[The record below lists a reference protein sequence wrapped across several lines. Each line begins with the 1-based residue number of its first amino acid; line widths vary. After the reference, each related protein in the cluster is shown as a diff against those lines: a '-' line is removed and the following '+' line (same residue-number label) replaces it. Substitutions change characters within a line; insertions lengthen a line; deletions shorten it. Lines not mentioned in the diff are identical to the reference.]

1 MPLDAANRSAIPL
14 KGGYRV
20 ETVKG
25 TVRTLGQSRMHMSGH
40 HYAFVKFDVDGGGEV
55 MIEGVA
61 VLNSVGSELE
71 PGVAG
76 TFHIVSNKRASAVV
90 AFEGADGRKGDDV
103 ATFRQSILRGNL
115 GIIFF
120 LVAAWVVVSGFAGLI
135 LMALF
140 RHAPLVVWILY
151 YTLPPI
157 VIARHFLR
165 RVPSEADIRAAITEA
180 TRHAA

>member
-1 MPLDAANRSAIPL
+1 MPANSPAHQTIPL
-14 KGGYRV
+14 KGGFRV
-20 ETVKG
+20 QSIKG

-120 LVAAWVVVSGFAGLI
+120 LVAAWVVFSGFAGLI

-151 YTLPPI
+151 YLLPPI

-165 RVPSEADIRAAITEA
+165 RVPSEADIRAAIG
-180 TRHAA
+180 AANRQIA